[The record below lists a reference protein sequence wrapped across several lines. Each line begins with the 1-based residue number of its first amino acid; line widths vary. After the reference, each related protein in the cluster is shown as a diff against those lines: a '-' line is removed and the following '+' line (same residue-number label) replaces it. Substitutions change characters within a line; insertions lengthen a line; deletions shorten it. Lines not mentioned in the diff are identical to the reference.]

1 MLVSAPRRQPIT
13 HLLATSLVFFACS
26 KKADAPAPANES
38 AGSAAPGSAAPGSAA
53 AGSAAV
59 GSAASG
65 SAASGSTATYAPV
78 PASARTGLARRCVL
92 GGDPLASDCVG
103 GGEGIA
109 FDKAGT
115 LYVVDNHVVRRYARA
130 EGDGCH
136 FEPSGEPIEMP
147 PDNPRP
153 QKLGGTVYMRS
164 GGAAWHLAR
173 TGPVVYAHDFLGGL
187 VRVDRGKA
195 EPVCNDIFGF
205 KSIVQLGKRLLLARN
220 GIEELKVGKR
230 CKAVPAKLD
239 GKPRGELFVIGD
251 TLYAGS
257 GSQLQ
262 RYDGGKP
269 VEAGAGAK
277 LCYVKAVTAC
287 GDGACVLDSNCMQ
300 LVQLAAD
307 GTVQRTL
314 DDDKLFG
321 TRPWSVATAT
331 TDDAGD
337 VFILARHRDKT
348 NGKEICEAA
357 IYELPA
363 AAFAR

>member
-1 MLVSAPRRQPIT
+1 M
-13 HLLATSLVFFACS
+13 FFACT
-26 KKADAPAPANES
+26 KKADAPAPTSDEAGS
-38 AGSAAPGSAAPGSAA
+38 AGSGSAAPGSTAPRPI
-53 AGSAAV
+53 
-59 GSAASG
+59 
-65 SAASGSTATYAPV
+65 ATHAPPPV
-78 PASARTGLARRCVL
+78 QARTGLARRCVL

-103 GGEGIA
+103 GGEGLA
-109 FDKAGT
+109 FGKDGT
-115 LYVVDNHVVRRYARA
+115 LYVVDNRVVRRYTRA
-130 EGDGCH
+130 AGDGCH
-136 FEPSGEPIEMP
+136 FEPSGDPIEMP

-153 QKLGGTVYMRS
+153 QSLSGTVYMRS

-173 TGPVVYAHDFLGGL
+173 TGDAVYAHDYLGGL

-195 EPVCNDIFGF
+195 EPLCSDIFGF
-205 KSIVQLGKRLLLARN
+205 KSIALLGKRLLLARN
-220 GIEELKVGKR
+220 GVEELKLGKR

-239 GKPRGELFVIGD
+239 GKPRGELFVVGD
-251 TLYAGS
+251 TLYAAS
-257 GSQLQ
+257 GSELQ
-262 RYDGGKP
+262 RYEGAKP
-269 VEAGAGAK
+269 VEAASGAR

-287 GDGACVLDSNCMQ
+287 GDGACVLDGNCMQ

-314 DDDKLFG
+314 DDDKLFA
-321 TRPWSVATAT
+321 TRPWSVATAA

-337 VFILARHRDKT
+337 VFVLARHRDKT